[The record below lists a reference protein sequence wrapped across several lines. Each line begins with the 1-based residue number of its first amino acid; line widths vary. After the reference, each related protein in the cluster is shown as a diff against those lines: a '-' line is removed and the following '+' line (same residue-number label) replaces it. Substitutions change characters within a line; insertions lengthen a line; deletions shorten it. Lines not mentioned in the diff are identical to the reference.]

1 MAVAVGP
8 SRNDQYRPPKRQAK
22 NADKHIGR
30 RIREWRI
37 ILGLPQHTLADQ
49 IGVTY
54 QQLHRYEQGINGI
67 SAASLYRIA
76 RRLGVSVNC
85 FFEDFGKGS
94 ALVPSPPPPQQRLL
108 LELTRSFAGMSD
120 AKLQAALSELVRG
133 LATEPANEDEP
144 AAQ

>member
-22 NADKHIGR
+22 DADKHVGR

-37 ILGLPQHTLADQ
+37 IMGLRQHALADQ

-54 QQLHRYEQGINGI
+54 QQLHRYEQGTNRI

-76 RRLGVSVNC
+76 RRLGVSVDC
-85 FFEDFGKGS
+85 FFEDLAKGS
-94 ALVPSPPPPQQRLL
+94 ALAPSPQQRLL
-108 LELTRSFAGMSD
+108 LELTRSLAGISD
-120 AKLQAALSELVRG
+120 PKLQAALSELVRV

-144 AAQ
+144 AAE